1 MAGSPARL
9 GMTLIL
15 LRKTPV
21 KSTAR
26 SRGGF
31 QRHAVALAFEHLDGP
46 TRNPLRMATVEVVG
60 AQFVVRRPAREH
72 MVRGDEHAVGDSRDR
87 LLVTAVPHNPPVPR
101 GERAVGRPNRGQGGL
116 GQGGPQP
123 AIAPPRLPG
132 LVLAGTLVVA
142 GTQARPTGEVSVT

>member
-1 MAGSPARL
+1 MAARSCASLTTPPPKRSTIGSPMRSVRE
-9 GMTLIL
+9 L

-87 LLVTAVPHNPPVPR
+87 LLVTAVP
-101 GERAVGRPNRGQGGL
+101 
-116 GQGGPQP
+116 
-123 AIAPPRLPG
+123 
-132 LVLAGTLVVA
+132 
-142 GTQARPTGEVSVT
+142 